1 MAAKIKL
8 KRTAPK
14 WRLTSNDDFYT
25 LLLYGTIDPHK
36 FLYAKQAKEVDK
48 ALKLLY
54 AFDVAMTSWSN
65 KNAKDK

>member
-1 MAAKIKL
+1 MKIKL

-14 WRLTSNDDFYT
+14 WRLTCRDDFYT
-25 LLLYGTIDPHK
+25 LLLYGTIDPSK